1 MPPNSLVAL
10 CARRAG
16 AKEGTQ
22 RTLRPR
28 RPAYAHHRQSPRTRP
43 PAPRGYLRAS
53 GARRPPSKRQRRSSR
68 RRRRKRSGLQDRKR
82 GALNRWRRAA
92 LTGRGFVVRSGA
104 MARQRNAG
112 GIGRRR
118 CRFVSAQKGKPH
130 RLQRAGPRRRESAAR
145 KHARAAAAR
154 ELRGRTGGRAC
165 GKHTEAQLV
174 GPASVGAFVAALKAS
189 ARAGDGAHGRA
200 GRAEEARRARRIG
213 GSGLRPPP
221 AQRAGLPQQP
231 LPPPPLSALQ
241 RHAQTGA
248 LGAARQAT
256 APHAACPA
264 TDWPS
269 SRSGEFHLVD
279 PSRCALASRQRRGA

>member
-43 PAPRGYLRAS
+43 PAPRGCLRAS

-82 GALNRWRRAA
+82 AALNRWRRAA

-104 MARQRNAG
+104 MARPRNAG

-189 ARAGDGAHGRA
+189 ARAGDGAQGRA
-200 GRAEEARRARRIG
+200 GRAEEARRAWRIRG
-213 GSGLRPPP
+213 FGAQAAASPEGRASAAASPPP
-221 AQRAGLPQQP
+221 RL
-231 LPPPPLSALQ
+231 
-241 RHAQTGA
+241 
-248 LGAARQAT
+248 
-256 APHAACPA
+256 
-264 TDWPS
+264 
-269 SRSGEFHLVD
+269 
-279 PSRCALASRQRRGA
+279 